1 MKSKLSKVIL
11 FFALM
16 SLGFAGWCAAADL
29 YIITNSGINVMP
41 SDVREIFLGEKQFS
55 GSAKLVPVDNA
66 AAQERFLSKVM
77 NMSVTA
83 YNASWTKK
91 SFRDGL
97 TPPALKSSDAEVIEF
112 VRRTPGAI
120 GYVSSNP
127 NNVNVVQK
135 F

>member
-1 MKSKLSKVIL
+1 MLAS
-11 FFALM
+11 LM
-16 SLGFAGWCAAADL
+16 SLWLAGWGMAADL
-29 YIITNSGINVMP
+29 YIITNSGITVLP

-66 AAQERFLSKVM
+66 AAQELFLSKVM
-77 NMSVTA
+77 KMSVTA

-97 TPPALKSSDAEVIEF
+97 SPPPLRSSDAEVIAF

-120 GYVSSNP
+120 GYVSSSP
-127 NNVNVVQK
+127 ANVSVIQK